1 MRSNLNLPFP
11 APSGQ
16 WALLPHLDGCWS
28 LWSSFLLL
36 CLPVLG
42 LTLVVCGFPHPS
54 PTLERLPAWGHT
66 TTPLLMTMPGEA
78 EGLLVSGVSFLP
90 LEFSA
95 NTLTFCPS
103 LTPSSPLFSPPHP
116 VFHLQCLALLLTGHV
131 TLSRSVAVSEL
142 HFSPLG

>member
-1 MRSNLNLPFP
+1 MGSYYI
-11 APSGQ
+11 
-16 WALLPHLDGCWS
+16 
-28 LWSSFLLL
+28 
-36 CLPVLG
+36 
-42 LTLVVCGFPHPS
+42 
-54 PTLERLPAWGHT
+54 
-66 TTPLLMTMPGEA
+66 PLLMTLPGEA

-90 LEFSA
+90 LEFSS

-116 VFHLQCLALLLTGHV
+116 VFHLQGLALLLTGHV